1 MYKKYI
7 TNGSFRNLVRPVLAS
22 GIDINRT
29 QSFDLNHR
37 MSVEPE
43 KKKCCN

>member
-7 TNGSFRNLVRPVLAS
+7 ANGSFRNLVRPVLAS
-22 GIDINRT
+22 EIDIERSE
-29 QSFDLNHR
+29 SFDLSSG
-37 MSVEPE
+37 MIVEQN